1 MKRNIV
7 VLLLDTVRASDVYGN
22 GSLPTLDYLY
32 RNCASYSH
40 AISPGTWT
48 ATSHAALFA
57 NKNVS
62 KIKEASQDFFTDGTD
77 KIDPWM
83 VKTKFLG
90 NDAGTLAKGMSKH
103 GYHSV
108 LFSNNPF
115 LTSFTNLAIGFDKI
129 YDIWLDSN
137 VKYNKGL
144 ASKLSFIING
154 GSAARNAMF
163 SMSATVADM
172 LPGPIL
178 DRVYLRLRQRLNE
191 GVARADG
198 TYKLDRGASDTNK
211 ALRDYLTYKYNFKPQ
226 FMFMNFIE
234 AHENYPIK
242 RDVVQDKWLYLSGI
256 REMRED
262 NMKELHRAYMRRI
275 RYLDG
280 AVSKILHNLK
290 EGGILDKAT
299 VVITSDHGQFFGE
312 HGLLYHSLPPYEQVS
327 RVPLIA
333 ANYEDGKLVK
343 DREIIDSPMSLLSLN
358 KAFIDLATGRE
369 PYLNGNL
376 RKNRYVLSE
385 HTGISEGW
393 DEKLLRRLKGRSKNA
408 DMIYKAKSRCN
419 KKVTAVYR
427 DNMKL
432 MHFFG
437 EKQDELY
444 NLAADPNEQDNLMAA
459 NRGLANRMR
468 AVLN

>member
-22 GSLPTLDYLY
+22 SSLPTLDYLY
-32 RNCASYSH
+32 RNGASYTS
-40 AISPGTWT
+40 AVSPGTWT

-57 NKNVS
+57 DKKVS

-90 NDAGTLAKGMSKH
+90 ADASTIAGKMSRY

-115 LTSFTNLAIGFDKI
+115 LTSFTNLAIGFDKV

-144 ASKLSFIING
+144 VNKLSFIING
-154 GSAARNAMF
+154 GSSVRNAMF
-163 SMSATVADM
+163 SMSSAVAEA

-178 DRVYLRLRQRLNE
+178 DRLYLRLRQRLNE
-191 GVARADG
+191 GVAKADG
-198 TYKLDRGASDTNK
+198 TYKLDRGALDTNK
-211 ALRDYLTYKYNFKPQ
+211 ALKDYLTYKYNFKPQ

-234 AHENYPIK
+234 AHENYPVGKDI
-242 RDVVQDKWLYLSGI
+242 VQDKWIYLSGI
-256 REMRED
+256 RQMTDDITR
-262 NMKELHRAYMRRI
+262 ELHRAYLRRI

-280 AVSKILHNLK
+280 SVAKMLQTLRD
-290 EGGILDKAT
+290 GGILDKAT

-312 HGLLYHSLPPYEQVS
+312 HGLLYHSLAPYDQVS

-333 ANYEDGKLVK
+333 ANYENGRLVK
-343 DREIIDSPMSLLSLN
+343 DRESIDNPMTLLSLH
-358 KAFIDLATGRE
+358 KAFLDLASGKE

-376 RKNRYVLSE
+376 RKSRYVFSE

-393 DEKLLRRLKGRSKNA
+393 DEKLLRRLKERSRSSA
-408 DMIYKAKSRCN
+408 MIYKAKSECN
-419 KKVTAVYR
+419 KRVTAVYH
-427 DNMKL
+427 DKMKL

-437 EKQDELY
+437 AKRDELY
-444 NLAADPNEQDNLMAA
+444 DLATDPQETNNLLDAQ
-459 NRGLANRMR
+459 RGTAKRMLS
-468 AVLN
+468 ALN

>member
-1 MKRNIV
+1 MKRNII

-22 GSLPTLDYLY
+22 SSLPTLDYLY
-32 RNCASYSH
+32 RNCASYAH
-40 AISPGTWT
+40 AVSPGTWT
-48 ATSHAALFA
+48 ATSHAALFS

-62 KIKEASQDFFTDGTD
+62 KIREASQDFFTDGTD

-90 NDAGTLAKGMSKH
+90 GDARTLARDLSEY
-103 GYHSV
+103 GYHST

-115 LTSFTNLAIGFDKI
+115 LTSFTNLAIGFDKV

-154 GSAARNAMF
+154 GSTARNAMF
-163 SMSATVADM
+163 SMSSTIADM

-178 DRVYLRLRQRLNE
+178 DRVYLKLRQRLND
-191 GVARADG
+191 GVAKADG
-198 TYKLDRGASDTNK
+198 TYKLDRGANDTNK
-211 ALRDYLTYKYNFKPQ
+211 ALKDYLTYKYNFKPQ

-234 AHENYPIK
+234 AHENYPI
-242 RDVVQDKWLYLSGI
+242 RHEVVQDKWLYLSGI
-256 REMRED
+256 REMSKDTMR
-262 NMKELHRAYMRRI
+262 ELHGAYMKRI

-280 AVSKILHNLK
+280 SVAKILHTLK
-290 EGGILDKAT
+290 DGGVLDKAT

-333 ANYEDGKLVK
+333 ANYEGGKLVK
-343 DREIIDSPMSLLSLN
+343 ERESVENPMTLLSLH
-358 KAFIDLATGRE
+358 KAIRDLASDRE

-376 RKNRYVLSE
+376 RKNKYVFSE

-393 DEKLLRRLKGRSKNA
+393 DEKLLRRLKARSRNA
-408 DMIYKAKSRCN
+408 AKIYNAKSACN
-419 KKVTAVYR
+419 KKATAVYHG
-427 DNMKL
+427 NMKL
-432 MHFFG
+432 IHFFG
-437 EKQDELY
+437 SRRDELY
-444 NLAADPNEQDNLMAA
+444 DLSADPNEENNLMGQ
-459 NRGLANRMR
+459 NRGIAKRMLS
-468 AVLN
+468 ALN